1 MQLLSVEAML
11 AHHFIDELLRRRVVS
26 EIASHL
32 HHIVL
37 RLQQKTTA
45 SRRLGFCGGF
55 RFAATGSEENTQ
67 GK

>member
-26 EIASHL
+26 EIAPISITL
-32 HHIVL
+32 CCGSS
-37 RLQQKTTA
+37 KTAA